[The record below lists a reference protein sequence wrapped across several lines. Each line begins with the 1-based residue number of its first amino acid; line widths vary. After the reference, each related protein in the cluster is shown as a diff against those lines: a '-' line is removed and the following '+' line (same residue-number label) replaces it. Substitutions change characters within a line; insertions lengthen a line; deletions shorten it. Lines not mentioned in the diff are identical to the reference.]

1 MNSQDH
7 YQLISEALQW
17 LCQNQQNQPGLEE
30 LAAHIGLSPHYLQRV
45 FQDWAGVSPKQF
57 LKYLTKA
64 QAMER
69 LKQGQSV
76 LDSALS
82 SGLSGAGRLHDLL
95 ITTQALTPG
104 EAKRKGL
111 GVEMKYGYGMTPFGE
126 ALLAWTERGI
136 CFLGFSHEGGKEHTW
151 NQFKQQWPDAEAF
164 EDSSRASIK
173 LADIFVENEHKN
185 LKVWLRGSPFQ
196 LHVWE
201 ALLSL
206 PVGTHCTYGQ
216 IASFSGHA
224 GASRATG
231 SAIGRNP
238 VSWLIPCHRVINSL
252 GTLGGYRWGTN
263 TKQAM
268 IGYEAAK
275 RTASQ
280 FELT

>member
-1 MNSQDH
+1 MNSQHH
-7 YQLISEALQW
+7 YQLIAEALHW
-17 LCQNQQNQPGLEE
+17 LCQNQQDQPGLEE
-30 LAAHIGLSPHYLQRV
+30 LANHIGLSPHYLQRL
-45 FQDWAGVSPKQF
+45 FQQWTGVTPKQF

-69 LKQGQSV
+69 LRQGHTV
-76 LDSALS
+76 LDSAVS
-82 SGLSGAGRLHDLL
+82 SGLSGPGRLHDLL
-95 ITTQALTPG
+95 ITTQAMTPG

-111 GVEMKYGYGMTPFGE
+111 GVEINYGYGITPFGE
-126 ALLAWTERGI
+126 ALLAWTDRGV
-136 CFLGFSHEGGKEHTW
+136 CFLGFCHEEGRQHTW
-151 NQFKQQWPDAEAF
+151 GHFNQQWPDANLTENTQVA
-164 EDSSRASIK
+164 EKK
-173 LADIFVENEHKN
+173 LEEIFNEKEQN
-185 LKVWLRGSPFQ
+185 QLKVWLRGSPFQ
-196 LHVWE
+196 LRVWE

-206 PVGTHCTYGQ
+206 PSGMHCTYGQ
-216 IASFSGHA
+216 LASISGHA

-275 RTASQ
+275 RNRPTG
-280 FELT
+280 